1 MARAEIYKIILTFVV
16 FMNFEV
22 EKQTHLLTCK
32 NLFCKKNSFKICLK
46 SSEKVMKKLLHKT
59 FLKIT
64 LIF

>member
-46 SSEKVMKKLLHKT
+46 
-59 FLKIT
+59 
-64 LIF
+64 